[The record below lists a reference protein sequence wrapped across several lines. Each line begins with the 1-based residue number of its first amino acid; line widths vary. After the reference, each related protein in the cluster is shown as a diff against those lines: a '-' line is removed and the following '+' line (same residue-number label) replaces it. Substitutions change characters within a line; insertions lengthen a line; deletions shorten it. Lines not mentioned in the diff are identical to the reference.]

1 MKRLSWK
8 ISIIGQ
14 IFFLIIAALL
24 VFIWITAW
32 PNELEYYDK
41 DAYYFQIDQK
51 VIKNTIK
58 IYDEK
63 EWIVFCKKIS
73 NGMNFNDYEIILSND
88 LDFSKYPLEPAGN
101 FENPFRG
108 IFNGNGHTMSNINIQ
123 SDERYVGLFAVA
135 QDAHI
140 YDVTLENCN
149 IESTTAI
156 GSGGIIGLANN
167 CEVENCRFD
176 GRIYGKEGSV
186 GGIVGNNWSEIKNSL
201 VFGEIVGSTQSGSYS
216 WQSGSN
222 SFGTGGISGDNSNY
236 IYCCKNYAKIS
247 GDVEEHES
255 NNSRSGGISG
265 CNSGIINSC
274 VNYGNVTGGG
284 IVEINHNY
292 GQIRNCFNLGNVYSG
307 IALGSYQDSNIEFC
321 VNLGKTEGR
330 YAGDIVSFW
339 GQDSESNTFG
349 KIAQCLYI
357 NSSGAGVT
365 RKSSFGTESLENNIK
380 ITRLVDN
387 DKDFFNQLIEN
398 NDYQNAFQFLLD
410 REHSRR
416 KRVSILII
424 VVLIS
429 IIISINAFRFFYE
442 TIRKKRIYNKG
453 KKLFERKDYW
463 EAYIVLGRIPELK
476 EADQLIRESLNFIIN
491 NAEVE
496 NMINMGSYFDE
507 KLSWLKMEKDN
518 DSIVLLSKKAL
529 FVSAINDELDI
540 EWKNSKLYKELNTV
554 YKNQWFGNIIDN
566 YINIEI
572 SLPKMSDIKALFPDN
587 EHRKCKGISKMDS
600 VLMSDGNVYW
610 WLMDENVTRRMPFVT
625 AEGLV
630 SERGRLIDTDNIAVR
645 PTIIIRNII

>member
-1 MKRLSWK
+1 M
-8 ISIIGQ
+8 SIVGQ
-14 IFFLIIAALL
+14 IIFLIIVVLL
-24 VFIWITAW
+24 VFIWITSW
-32 PNELEYYDK
+32 PDELEYYDK
-41 DAYYFQIDQK
+41 DEYYFQNDQK
-51 VIKNTIK
+51 VIKNIVK

-63 EWIVFCKKIS
+63 EWIAFCKKIS
-73 NGMNFNDYEIILSND
+73 NGMNFNDYEIILLND
-88 LDFSKYPLEPAGN
+88 LDFSKYPLDPAGN

-108 IFNGNGHTMSNINIQ
+108 TFNGNGHTMSNISMQ

-140 YDVTLENCN
+140 YDVTLENCK

-156 GSGGIIGLANN
+156 GSGGIIGFANN

-176 GRIYGKEGSV
+176 GYIYGKEGSV

-201 VFGEIVGSTQSGSYS
+201 VSGEIVGSTQSGSYS
-216 WQSGSN
+216 WQSVSN

-247 GDVEEHES
+247 DDVEEHES

-265 CNSGIINSC
+265 VNSGIINSC

-284 IVEINHNY
+284 IVECNHKY
-292 GQIRNCFNLGNVYSG
+292 GQIKNCFNLGNVYSG
-307 IALGSYQDSNIEFC
+307 IAIGSYQDSNIEFC

-357 NSSGAGVT
+357 NSSGVGVN
-365 RKSSFGTESLENNIK
+365 RKSSFGAESLENNIK

-387 DKDFFNQLIEN
+387 DKDVFYQLMEN

-410 REHSRR
+410 REQSRR
-416 KRVSILII
+416 KKVSIIII

-429 IIISINAFRFFYE
+429 MIISINSFRFFYE
-442 TIRKKRIYNKG
+442 TIRKKRIYSKG

-463 EAYIVLGRIPELK
+463 EAYTVLSKIHEVK
-476 EADQLIRESLNFIIN
+476 EADQLIRESLNLIIDS
-491 NAEVE
+491 AEVE
-496 NMINMGSYFDE
+496 NMINMGAYLDE
-507 KLSWLKMEKDN
+507 KLSWLKVENDN
-518 DSIVLLSKKAL
+518 ESIILLSEKAL
-529 FVSAINDELDI
+529 FSSVINDEHDM

-554 YKNQWFGNIIDN
+554 YKNQWFGDIIDN

-572 SLPKMSDIKALFPDN
+572 SLPKISDIKTLFPDN

-600 VLMSDGNVYW
+600 VLISDGNVYW
-610 WLMDENVTRRMPFVT
+610 WLLDENATERMPFVT

-630 SERGRLIDTDNIAVR
+630 SERGRLIDTDDIAVR
-645 PTIIIRNII
+645 PTIIIRNTI

>member
-1 MKRLSWK
+1 M
-8 ISIIGQ
+8 SIVGQ
-14 IFFLIIAALL
+14 IIFLIIVVLL
-24 VFIWITAW
+24 VFIWITSW
-32 PNELEYYDK
+32 PDELEYYDK
-41 DAYYFQIDQK
+41 DEYYFQTDQK
-51 VIKNTIK
+51 VIKNIVK

-63 EWIVFCKKIS
+63 EWIAFCKKIS
-73 NGMNFNDYEIILSND
+73 NGMNFNDYEIILLND
-88 LDFSKYPLEPAGN
+88 LDFSKYPLDPAGN

-108 IFNGNGHTMSNINIQ
+108 TFNGNGHTMSNISMQ

-140 YDVTLENCN
+140 YDVTLENCK

-156 GSGGIIGLANN
+156 GSGGIIGFANN

-176 GRIYGKEGSV
+176 GYIYGKEGSV

-201 VFGEIVGSTQSGSYS
+201 VSGEIVGSTQSGSYS
-216 WQSGSN
+216 WQSVSN

-247 GDVEEHES
+247 DDVEEHES

-265 CNSGIINSC
+265 GNSGIINSC

-284 IVEINHNY
+284 IVECNHKY
-292 GQIRNCFNLGNVYSG
+292 GQIKNCFNLGNVYSG
-307 IALGSYQDSNIEFC
+307 IAIGSYQDSNIEFC

-357 NSSGAGVT
+357 NSSGVGVT
-365 RKSSFGTESLENNIK
+365 RKSSFGAESLENNIK

-387 DKDFFNQLIEN
+387 DKDVFYQLMEN

-410 REHSRR
+410 REQSRR
-416 KRVSILII
+416 KKVSIIII

-429 IIISINAFRFFYE
+429 MIISINSFRFFYE
-442 TIRKKRIYNKG
+442 TIRKKRIYSKG

-463 EAYIVLGRIPELK
+463 EAYTVLSKIHEVK
-476 EADQLIRESLNFIIN
+476 EADQLIRESLNLIIDS
-491 NAEVE
+491 AEVE
-496 NMINMGSYFDE
+496 NMINMGAYLDE
-507 KLSWLKMEKDN
+507 KLSWLKVENDN
-518 DSIVLLSKKAL
+518 ESIILLAEKAL
-529 FVSAINDELDI
+529 FSSVINDERDM

-554 YKNQWFGNIIDN
+554 YKNQWFGDIIDN

-572 SLPKMSDIKALFPDN
+572 SLPKISDIKTLFPDN

-600 VLMSDGNVYW
+600 VLISDGNVYW
-610 WLMDENVTRRMPFVT
+610 WLLDENATERMPFVT

-630 SERGRLIDTDNIAVR
+630 SERGRLIDTDDIAVR
-645 PTIIIRNII
+645 PTIIIRNTI

>member
-186 GGIVGNNWSEIKNSL
+186 GGIVGNNWSEI
-201 VFGEIVGSTQSGSYS
+201 
-216 WQSGSN
+216 
-222 SFGTGGISGDNSNY
+222 
-236 IYCCKNYAKIS
+236 
-247 GDVEEHES
+247 
-255 NNSRSGGISG
+255 
-265 CNSGIINSC
+265 
-274 VNYGNVTGGG
+274 
-284 IVEINHNY
+284 
-292 GQIRNCFNLGNVYSG
+292 
-307 IALGSYQDSNIEFC
+307 
-321 VNLGKTEGR
+321 
-330 YAGDIVSFW
+330 
-339 GQDSESNTFG
+339 NTFG

>member
-8 ISIIGQ
+8 MSIVGQ
-14 IFFLIIAALL
+14 IFFLIIVVLL
-24 VFIWITAW
+24 VFIWITSW
-32 PNELEYYDK
+32 PDELEYYDK
-41 DAYYFQIDQK
+41 DEYYFQTDQK
-51 VIKNTIK
+51 VIKNIVK

-63 EWIVFCKKIS
+63 EWIAFCKKIS
-73 NGMNFNDYEIILSND
+73 NGMNFNDYEIILLND
-88 LDFSKYPLEPAGN
+88 LDFSKYPLDPAGN

-108 IFNGNGHTMSNINIQ
+108 TFNGNGHTMSNISMQ

-140 YDVTLENCN
+140 YDVTLENCK

-156 GSGGIIGLANN
+156 GSGGIIGFANN

-176 GRIYGKEGSV
+176 GYIYGKEGSV

-201 VFGEIVGSTQSGSYS
+201 VSGEIVGATQSGSYS
-216 WQSGSN
+216 WQSVSN

-247 GDVEEHES
+247 DDVEEHES

-265 CNSGIINSC
+265 GNSGIINSC
-274 VNYGNVTGGG
+274 ANYGNVTGGG
-284 IVEINHNY
+284 IVECNHKY
-292 GQIRNCFNLGNVYSG
+292 GQIKNCFNLGNVYSG
-307 IALGSYQDSNIEFC
+307 IAIGSYQDSNIEFC

-357 NSSGAGVT
+357 NSSGVGVT
-365 RKSSFGTESLENNIK
+365 RKSSFGAESLENNIK
-380 ITRLVDN
+380 IIRLVDN
-387 DKDFFNQLIEN
+387 DKEVFYQLMEN

-410 REHSRR
+410 REQSRR
-416 KRVSILII
+416 KRASIIII

-429 IIISINAFRFFYE
+429 MIISINSFHFFYE
-442 TIRKKRIYNKG
+442 TIRKNRIYSKG

-463 EAYIVLGRIPELK
+463 EAYTVLSKIHEVK
-476 EADQLIRESLNFIIN
+476 EADQLIRESLNLIIN
-491 NAEVE
+491 SAEVE
-496 NMINMGSYFDE
+496 NMINMGAYLDE
-507 KLSWLKMEKDN
+507 KLSWLKVENDN
-518 DSIVLLSKKAL
+518 ESIILLSEKAL
-529 FVSAINDELDI
+529 FSSVINDERDM

-554 YKNQWFGNIIDN
+554 YKNQWFGDIIDN

-572 SLPKMSDIKALFPDN
+572 SLPKISDIKTLCPDN

-600 VLMSDGNVYW
+600 VLISDGNVYW
-610 WLMDENVTRRMPFVT
+610 WLLDENATERMPFVT

-630 SERGRLIDTDNIAVR
+630 SERGRLIDTDDIAVR
-645 PTIIIRNII
+645 PTIIIRNTI

>member
-8 ISIIGQ
+8 MSIVGQ
-14 IFFLIIAALL
+14 IFFLIIVVLL
-24 VFIWITAW
+24 VFIWITSW
-32 PNELEYYDK
+32 PDELEYYDK
-41 DAYYFQIDQK
+41 DEYYFQTDQK
-51 VIKNTIK
+51 VIKNIVK

-63 EWIVFCKKIS
+63 EWIAFCKKIS
-73 NGMNFNDYEIILSND
+73 NGMNFNDYEIILLND
-88 LDFSKYPLEPAGN
+88 LDFSKYPLDPAGN

-108 IFNGNGHTMSNINIQ
+108 TFNGNGHTMSNISMQ

-140 YDVTLENCN
+140 YDVTLENCK

-156 GSGGIIGLANN
+156 GSGGIIGFANN

-176 GRIYGKEGSV
+176 GYIYGKEGSV

-201 VFGEIVGSTQSGSYS
+201 VSGEIVGATQSGSYS
-216 WQSGSN
+216 WQSVSN

-247 GDVEEHES
+247 DDVEEHES

-265 CNSGIINSC
+265 GNSGIINSC
-274 VNYGNVTGGG
+274 ANYGNVTGGG
-284 IVEINHNY
+284 IVECNHKY
-292 GQIRNCFNLGNVYSG
+292 GQIKNCFNLGNVYSG
-307 IALGSYQDSNIEFC
+307 IAIGSYQDSNIEFC

-357 NSSGAGVT
+357 NSSGVGVT
-365 RKSSFGTESLENNIK
+365 RKSSFGAESLENNIK
-380 ITRLVDN
+380 IIRLVDN
-387 DKDFFNQLIEN
+387 DKEVFYQLMEN

-410 REHSRR
+410 REQSRR
-416 KRVSILII
+416 KRVSIIII

-429 IIISINAFRFFYE
+429 MIISINSFRFFYE
-442 TIRKKRIYNKG
+442 TIRKNRIYSKG

-463 EAYIVLGRIPELK
+463 EAYTVLSKIHEVK
-476 EADQLIRESLNFIIN
+476 EADQLIRGSLNLIIN
-491 NAEVE
+491 SAEVE
-496 NMINMGSYFDE
+496 NMINMGAYLDE
-507 KLSWLKMEKDN
+507 KLSWLKVESDN
-518 DSIVLLSKKAL
+518 ESIILLSEKAL
-529 FVSAINDELDI
+529 FSSVINDERDM

-554 YKNQWFGNIIDN
+554 YKNQWFGDIIDN

-572 SLPKMSDIKALFPDN
+572 SLPKISDIKTLFPDN

-600 VLMSDGNVYW
+600 VLISDGNVYW
-610 WLMDENVTRRMPFVT
+610 WLLDENATERMPFVT

-630 SERGRLIDTDNIAVR
+630 SERGRLIDTDDIAVR
-645 PTIIIRNII
+645 PTIIIRNTI

>member
-8 ISIIGQ
+8 MSIVGQ
-14 IFFLIIAALL
+14 IFFLIIVVLL
-24 VFIWITAW
+24 VFIWITSW
-32 PNELEYYDK
+32 PDELEYYDK
-41 DAYYFQIDQK
+41 DEYYFQTDQK
-51 VIKNTIK
+51 VIKNIVK

-63 EWIVFCKKIS
+63 EWIAFCKKIS
-73 NGMNFNDYEIILSND
+73 NGMNFNDYEIILLND
-88 LDFSKYPLEPAGN
+88 LDFSKYPLDPAGN

-108 IFNGNGHTMSNINIQ
+108 TFNGNGHTMSNISMQ

-140 YDVTLENCN
+140 YDVTLENCK

-156 GSGGIIGLANN
+156 GSGGIIGFANN

-176 GRIYGKEGSV
+176 GYIYGKEGSV

-201 VFGEIVGSTQSGSYS
+201 VSGEIVGATQSGSYS
-216 WQSGSN
+216 WQSVSN

-247 GDVEEHES
+247 DDVEEHES

-265 CNSGIINSC
+265 GNSGIINSC
-274 VNYGNVTGGG
+274 ANYGNVTGGG
-284 IVEINHNY
+284 IVECNHKY
-292 GQIRNCFNLGNVYSG
+292 GQIKNCFNLGNVYSG
-307 IALGSYQDSNIEFC
+307 IAIGSYQDSNIEFC

-357 NSSGAGVT
+357 NSSGVGVT
-365 RKSSFGTESLENNIK
+365 RKSSFGAESLENNIK
-380 ITRLVDN
+380 IIRLVDN
-387 DKDFFNQLIEN
+387 DKEVFYQLMEN

-410 REHSRR
+410 REQSRR
-416 KRVSILII
+416 KRVSIIII

-429 IIISINAFRFFYE
+429 MIISINSFRFFYE
-442 TIRKKRIYNKG
+442 TIRKNRIYSKG

-463 EAYIVLGRIPELK
+463 EAYTVLSKIHEVK
-476 EADQLIRESLNFIIN
+476 EADQLIRESLNLIIN
-491 NAEVE
+491 SAEVE
-496 NMINMGSYFDE
+496 NMINMGAYLDE
-507 KLSWLKMEKDN
+507 KLSWLKVESDN
-518 DSIVLLSKKAL
+518 ESIILLSEKAL
-529 FVSAINDELDI
+529 FSSVINDERDM

-554 YKNQWFGNIIDN
+554 YKNQWFGDIIDN

-572 SLPKMSDIKALFPDN
+572 SLPKISDIKTLFPDN

-600 VLMSDGNVYW
+600 VLISDGNVYW
-610 WLMDENVTRRMPFVT
+610 WLLDENATERMPFVT

-630 SERGRLIDTDNIAVR
+630 SERGRLIDTDDIAVR
-645 PTIIIRNII
+645 PTIIIRNTI

>member
-8 ISIIGQ
+8 MSIVGQ
-14 IFFLIIAALL
+14 IFFLIIVVLL
-24 VFIWITAW
+24 VFIWITSW
-32 PNELEYYDK
+32 PDELEYYDK
-41 DAYYFQIDQK
+41 DEYYFQTDQK
-51 VIKNTIK
+51 VIKNIVK

-63 EWIVFCKKIS
+63 EWIAFCKKIS
-73 NGMNFNDYEIILSND
+73 NGMNFNDYEIILLND
-88 LDFSKYPLEPAGN
+88 LDFSKYPLDPAGN

-108 IFNGNGHTMSNINIQ
+108 TFNGNGHTMSNISMQ

-140 YDVTLENCN
+140 YDVTLENCK

-156 GSGGIIGLANN
+156 GSGGIIGFANN

-176 GRIYGKEGSV
+176 GYIYGKEGSV

-201 VFGEIVGSTQSGSYS
+201 VSGEIVGATQSGSYS
-216 WQSGSN
+216 WQSVSN

-247 GDVEEHES
+247 DDVEEHES

-265 CNSGIINSC
+265 GNSGIINSC
-274 VNYGNVTGGG
+274 ANYGNVTGGG
-284 IVEINHNY
+284 IVECNHKY
-292 GQIRNCFNLGNVYSG
+292 GQIKNCFNLGNVYSG
-307 IALGSYQDSNIEFC
+307 IAIGSYQDSNIEFC

-357 NSSGAGVT
+357 NSSGVGVT
-365 RKSSFGTESLENNIK
+365 RKSSFGAESLENNIK
-380 ITRLVDN
+380 IIRLVDN
-387 DKDFFNQLIEN
+387 DKEVFYQLMEN

-410 REHSRR
+410 REQSRR
-416 KRVSILII
+416 KRVSIIII

-429 IIISINAFRFFYE
+429 MIISINSFHFFYE
-442 TIRKKRIYNKG
+442 TIRKNRIYSKG

-463 EAYIVLGRIPELK
+463 EAYTVLSKIHEVK
-476 EADQLIRESLNFIIN
+476 EADQLIRESLNLIIN
-491 NAEVE
+491 SAEVE
-496 NMINMGSYFDE
+496 NMINMGAYLDE
-507 KLSWLKMEKDN
+507 KLSWLKVENDN
-518 DSIVLLSKKAL
+518 ESIILLSEKAL
-529 FVSAINDELDI
+529 FSSVINDERDM

-554 YKNQWFGNIIDN
+554 YKNQWFGDIIDN

-572 SLPKMSDIKALFPDN
+572 SLPKIIDIKTLCPDN

-600 VLMSDGNVYW
+600 VLISDGNVYW
-610 WLMDENVTRRMPFVT
+610 WLLDENATERMPFVT

-630 SERGRLIDTDNIAVR
+630 SERGRLIDTDDIAVR
-645 PTIIIRNII
+645 PTIIIRNTI